1 MRFWEEHGEAYFE
14 GVYAQG
20 VQTLASLGPP
30 ALVDCALRRYVATNA
45 YEVARPADLR
55 RAFAGILP
63 RSVARLRRAG
73 ALGTGRG

>member
-45 YEVARPADLR
+45 YAVARPADLR